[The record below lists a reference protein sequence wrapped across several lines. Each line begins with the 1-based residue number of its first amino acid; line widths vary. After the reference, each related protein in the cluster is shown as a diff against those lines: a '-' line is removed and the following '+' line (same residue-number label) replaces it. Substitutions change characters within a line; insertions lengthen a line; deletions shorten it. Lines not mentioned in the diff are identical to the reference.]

1 MVMSMNITAS
11 KYISKC
17 FIIFFVITVCSFHT
31 SQGQN
36 FNFNPAVKLSENI
49 NSIAEESMP
58 IISIEG
64 NTMFFV
70 RTFHENNTGGKYSG
84 QDIWMSVKNELD
96 QWLPATNNFDQLNN
110 QRNNAVIGINADESA
125 LLLTNAYNPINTTI
139 LGISRSIKIGSYWSK
154 PNDVNIDGIDSKNSF
169 IGFYMNKDE
178 NVLLISM
185 DHKNTQGAEDL
196 YICLKSEDGAWS
208 APDNLGATIN
218 TSGFEISP
226 YISDNGKLLFFASN
240 GHGGF
245 GDADIFMSRR
255 LYDSWGIWS
264 EPINLGEHINSEAF
278 DAYFCLYSDK
288 EAYFASNREGGL
300 SDIYISKV
308 ASFENAKES
317 ALLSENRYKLTETE
331 IQELLG
337 MPVSRN
343 IYFEFGSAE
352 VAASSIEL
360 IDFLASKLQTKR
372 QYHIELI
379 GHTDNEGS
387 DEFNQKLSEDR
398 AKEVS
403 KYFVEY
409 GIDADNIL
417 TTGVGETQP
426 IITEGTDEEIAKNRR
441 VEIYFVK

>member
-1 MVMSMNITAS
+1 MVMYMIKAYNTYIT
-11 KYISKC
+11 KYI
-17 FIIFFVITVCSFHT
+17 IFLFSISLLSFHA

-36 FNFNPAVKLSENI
+36 FNFSQAVKLSGNI

-64 NTMFFV
+64 NKMFFV
-70 RTFHENNTGGKYSG
+70 RTFHEKNTGGKYSG
-84 QDIWMSVKNELD
+84 QDIWMSVKNEFNE
-96 QWLPATNNFDQLNN
+96 WLPATNKFDQLNN
-110 QRNNAVIGINADESA
+110 YRNNAVIGINRDESA

-139 LGISRSIKIGSYWSK
+139 LGISRSIKMGSYWSK

-169 IGFYMNKDE
+169 IGFYMNSDE

-185 DHKNTQGAEDL
+185 DHKNTQGEEDI
-196 YICLKSEDGAWS
+196 YICLKSDEGIWS
-208 APDNLGATIN
+208 APDNLGSTIN

-226 YISDNGKLLFFASN
+226 FISNNGKLLFFASN

-264 EPINLGEHINSEAF
+264 KPINLGEHINSEAF
-278 DAYFCLYSDK
+278 DAYFHLFSDK

-317 ALLSENRYKLTETE
+317 ALFSENKFKLTDTE

-343 IYFEFGSAE
+343 IYFEFGSSNI
-352 VAASSIEL
+352 AASSIEL
-360 IDFLASKLQTKR
+360 IDFLASKLLTKR

-379 GHTDNEGS
+379 GHTDNEGG
-387 DEFNQKLSEDR
+387 DDFNQKLSENR
-398 AKEVS
+398 ADEVS
-403 KYFVEY
+403 KYFKNY
-409 GIDADNIL
+409 GIDKLRIF
-417 TTGVGETQP
+417 TTGVGESQP
-426 IITEGTDEEIAKNRR
+426 LFKEGTDEEIAKNRR
-441 VEIYFVK
+441 VEIQFVK